1 MGVGDQLNVPA
12 ACTPGKD
19 PEPILQEAG
28 LAPRP
33 IWTGGKFR
41 PRSLSFQPVVSR

>member
-1 MGVGDQLNVPA
+1 MGVGGQPHVTA
-12 ACTPGKD
+12 ATTPGKD
-19 PEPILQEAG
+19 PEPILQDAG

-33 IWTGGKFR
+33 IWTRGKFR